1 MLRRL
6 INEFLLYF
14 RGWGAIASQV
24 TPPFFFDRCSSYC
37 PNIFYGPLSRKLKA
51 RGAYLYFVQ
60 RDIFPQ
66 LAVDRGL
73 LHEKV
78 LASGNMVIDH
88 HSDETTALRH
98 IDDYESG
105 NVSKK
110 ILRVVMS
117 YIDYTNR
124 TVCSK

>member
-1 MLRRL
+1 MY
-6 INEFLLYF
+6 LLL
-14 RGWGAIASQV
+14 SNH
-24 TPPFFFDRCSSYC
+24 FFS
-37 PNIFYGPLSRKLKA
+37 PLSRKFKA
-51 RGAYLYFVQ
+51 RGAYVYLIQ

-78 LASGNMVIDH
+78 LAAGNIVIDH
-88 HSDETTALRH
+88 HFDETTALRH

-117 YIDYTNR
+117 YIDYTDR